1 MKYFLMM
8 VTIGLIG
15 CGNKVDESFKAQLMQ
30 VIQTGTKVNASTS
43 SGTSIDDYQKATAE
57 FYASLE
63 LALVM
68 WPEGFC
74 PEGKKELL
82 DAKKCWEYG
91 SKLWDWKFE
100 SKRIFG
106 WDELGLNTDRYEGDQ
121 RSKHESLDQY
131 PKALRDAV
139 VIKTGGQNENIS
151 YVAWDQIPVVLAVA
165 SKLFEQSRQKIMA
178 DLK

>member
-30 VIQTGTKVNASTS
+30 VIQTGTKLKASTS
-43 SGTSIDDYQKATAE
+43 SGISFNDYQKATAE
-57 FYASLE
+57 FHASLE

-68 WPEGFC
+68 WPDGFC

-91 SKLWDWKFE
+91 SKLWGWKFE

-106 WDELGLNTDRYEGDQ
+106 GEDLGLATKGLEGDQ
-121 RSKHESLDQY
+121 QSKIESLDQY

-139 VIKTGGQNENIS
+139 VVTIDGNLS
-151 YVAWDQIPVVLAVA
+151 YVTWDKIPVVLTVA